1 MLTPRRGDDG
11 QLTVLVIGFT
21 LVAAVLV
28 IVGIDASKVFLA
40 RRALASAADAA
51 ALAAAQSIDK
61 SAVYSGDIGS
71 CGDPLPLDPGTAET
85 SAAAAFADDEA
96 SLHNTFAR
104 LDPPTTSVDAGTA
117 TVRLSGSVSVP
128 FGRALAYLLP
138 GHGDGAV
145 HLTATSSAQSPI
157 VRAAGC

>member
-1 MLTPRRGDDG
+1 MLRRRGDDG

-21 LVAAVLV
+21 LVAALLV

-71 CGDPLPLDPGTAET
+71 CGDPLPLDP
-85 SAAAAFADDEA
+85 AAAEFRAAASFADDA
-96 SLHNTFAR
+96 PGLRSDFAH
-104 LDPPTTSVDAGTA
+104 LDPPATSVDAGTA
-117 TVRLSGSVSVP
+117 TVRLSGTVSVP
-128 FGRALAYLLP
+128 FGGALAYLLP

-145 HLTATSSAQSPI
+145 HITATSSAQSPI